1 MECAREK
8 KRAQEKMVEA
18 KSCQEQWRKVLG
30 ELAQHYALP
39 HQDSPSQVFVSA
51 TGLDFLL
58 EKATLDQGQGSHQH
72 HQLQIEIFGRPTSH
86 SIWKEAQFQK
96 NEQSQTNHHTQHE
109 TGD

>member
-1 MECAREK
+1 M
-8 KRAQEKMVEA
+8 
-18 KSCQEQWRKVLG
+18 LG

-39 HQDSPSQVFVSA
+39 HQDSPSQVFASA
-51 TGLDFLL
+51 TSLDFLL
-58 EKATLDQGQGSHQH
+58 EKNTLDQGQEAYQH
-72 HQLQIEIFGRPTSH
+72 HQLQIKISERPTSH